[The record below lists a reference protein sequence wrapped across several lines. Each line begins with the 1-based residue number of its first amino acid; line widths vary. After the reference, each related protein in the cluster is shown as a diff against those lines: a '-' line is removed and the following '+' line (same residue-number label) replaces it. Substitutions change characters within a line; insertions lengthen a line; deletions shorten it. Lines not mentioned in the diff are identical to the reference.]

1 MLSTGFS
8 LAVRQQRVQTTDK
21 VTSQTANTASKN
33 AHNGMLI
40 L

>member
-8 LAVRQQRVQTTDK
+8 LAVRQQRVQTTNK
-21 VTSQTANTASKN
+21 VTNQTANTARRN
-33 AHNGMLI
+33 AQIGILI